1 MKKQYEVLV
10 GSVRTDKGEIS
21 VGNIVKLTD
30 KDGKELIRI
39 GVVKEYVKKDKPEVV
54 VEEQPEVEATEPE
67 VEEEVAEVEP
77 SIDWTRPELDDYA
90 KGVKVENPESLQN
103 KQAVLDAIKEA
114 K

>member
-1 MKKQYEVLV
+1 MKKQYKVLV

-39 GVVKEYVKKDKPEVV
+39 GVVKKYVKEDKPEVV
-54 VEEQPEVEATEPE
+54 VEEQPEVEATEPKVE
-67 VEEEVAEVEP
+67 VVAEVEP
-77 SIDWTRPELDDYA
+77 SIDWTRSELNDYA
-90 KGVKVENPESLQN
+90 KGIEIENPESLQN

>member
-1 MKKQYEVLV
+1 MKTYKVLIGSVRTNGGEVLV
-10 GSVRTDKGEIS
+10 G
-21 VGNIVKLTD
+21 NMVKLTD

-39 GVVKEYVKKDKPEVV
+39 GIVKEYVKKDEPEVV

-67 VEEEVAEVEP
+67 VEEEVVVVEP